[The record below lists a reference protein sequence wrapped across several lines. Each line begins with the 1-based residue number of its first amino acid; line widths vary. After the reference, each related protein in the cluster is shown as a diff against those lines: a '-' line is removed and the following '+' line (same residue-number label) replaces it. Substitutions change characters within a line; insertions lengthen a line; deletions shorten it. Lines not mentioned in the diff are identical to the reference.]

1 MVFELPYWALTTG
14 LNVLITIVLAFRL
27 LRMRRAV
34 VETLGEVHAKL
45 YTSVIAMIVE
55 SAVIYAAVGL
65 ICIITFAVGSNILNF
80 VEPILGQILVR
91 LCAFLHIQALQTN
104 NVHCEVY
111 LPRADN
117 STSHVRAGVDEKYD

>member
-14 LNVLITIVLAFRL
+14 LNVLITLVLAFRL
-27 LRMRRAV
+27 IRMRQAV
-34 VETLGEVHAKL
+34 VQTLGEVHAKL

-91 LCAFLHIQALQTN
+91 NSFHHPYRELLADL
-104 NVHCEVY
+104 VY
-111 LPRADN
+111 FISFSA
-117 STSHVRAGVDEKYD
+117 SVRSSSS